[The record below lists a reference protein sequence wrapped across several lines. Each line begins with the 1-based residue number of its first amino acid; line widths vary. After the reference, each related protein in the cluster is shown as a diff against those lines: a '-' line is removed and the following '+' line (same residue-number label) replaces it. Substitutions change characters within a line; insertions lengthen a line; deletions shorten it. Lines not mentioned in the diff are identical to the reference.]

1 MKYLIYILLF
11 IIFLCACS
19 NSIYY
24 SNEYYSNEYYYS
36 NEGFTPKIRQ
46 IYKPYVRNTR
56 IFMENFY
63 NNYNKS
69 ITNYLKKYKIM

>member
-24 SNEYYSNEYYYS
+24 SNEHYS

-46 IYKPYVRNTR
+46 IYKPYVRNAR

-63 NNYNKS
+63 DNYKKS

>member
-11 IIFLCACS
+11 IIFLCAFN
-19 NSIYY
+19 NSLYY
-24 SNEYYSNEYYYS
+24 SNEYYS